1 MSKKAKIYL
10 LIIINLIAWG
20 YVGYRIYAALQ
31 GDNDIEFDTTKTA
44 INKIEETKKEDTIVL
59 SFNYLDPFLKGGN
72 YSKEHKIHSS
82 SNNHIG
88 LSQKAEKPG
97 IKKPLPIIVVP
108 TIIDIKYVGL
118 VNNNDKGTQ
127 TAMISINGKSY
138 FVKQKDVIEGYTC
151 LEITNGFIKLKKGKE
166 VLIINK

>member
-1 MSKKAKIYL
+1 MSKKEKLYL

-31 GDNDIEFDTTKTA
+31 GDSDVEFDATKTS

-72 YSKEHKIHSS
+72 FSKQHKNHFTSS
-82 SNNHIG
+82 NHIG
-88 LSQKAEKPG
+88 QSQKTEKPT
-97 IKKPLPIIVVP
+97 IKTPSIAASV
-108 TIIDIKYVGL
+108 TIDIKYVGL

-127 TAMISINGKSY
+127 TAMVSINGKSY
-138 FVKQKDVIEGYTC
+138 FVKQKDMIEGYSC
-151 LEITNGFIKLKKGKE
+151 LEITKGFIKLKKGKDI
-166 VLIINK
+166 LIVNK

>member
-1 MSKKAKIYL
+1 MSKKAKLYL

-31 GDNDIEFDTTKTA
+31 GDSDVEFDATKTS

-59 SFNYLDPFLKGGN
+59 SLNYSDPFLKGGN

-88 LSQKAEKPG
+88 LSQKVEKPG